1 MKPYAKGAKPTPLPQ
16 EEMTPSEAEKTKWS
30 RPGHRI
36 EKNVEATKKANKKRK
51 EAL

>member
-1 MKPYAKGAKPTPLPQ
+1 
-16 EEMTPSEAEKTKWS
+16 MTPSEAEKTKWS